1 MAGEFVFNVSA
12 KDFIKRVIEKSKQ
25 TPVLVD
31 FWAEWCAPCRTLGPM
46 LERIVNSL
54 NGQVLLA
61 KVDVDKNQELA
72 AQMRIQSIPAV
83 AMFVKG
89 KIADSF
95 VGALPEEEI
104 IAFIEKHL
112 PEKAD
117 KPYDNAL
124 KLFKSGRLADAE
136 KLLRQIIVREP
147 QHQDAVELL
156 VRILLMQFKIDD
168 ADKAISGIEVPTKGM
183 ELLRN
188 GFDFWREVASVQ
200 PDWKPSADAKELDN
214 LLKAAEFHAKDK
226 RSADAMEQ
234 LLEIV
239 KRDKSYR
246 DAIGKRALVFLF
258 VLIGGDDPLVRE
270 YQMLLS
276 RNLY

>member
-1 MAGEFVFNVSA
+1 MASQYVFDVNT
-12 KDFIKRVIEKSKQ
+12 KDFIKKVIEKSKL

-31 FWAEWCAPCRTLGPM
+31 FWAEWCGPCKQLSPA

-54 NGQVLLA
+54 NGQILLA

-83 AMFVKG
+83 ALFVNG
-89 KIADSF
+89 KIAESF
-95 VGALPEEEI
+95 VGAIPDEEI
-104 IAFIEKHL
+104 MAFLEKYL
-112 PEKAD
+112 PEKVD
-117 KPYDNAL
+117 KPYENAL
-124 KLFKSGRLADAE
+124 KLFKTGRLTDAE
-136 KLLRQIIVREP
+136 KALRQIIAKEP

-156 VRILLMQFKIDD
+156 VRVLLMQFKIDE

-200 PDWKPSADAKELDN
+200 PDWKPSVRANELDN

-239 KRDKSYR
+239 KRDKTYR

-258 VLIGGDDPLVRE
+258 VLIGGEDPNVKE
-270 YQMLLS
+270 YQTLLPKY
-276 RNLY
+276 LY